1 MMAAI
6 PEIKLESEEGACSAA
21 ASVELAGAVFGAFC
35 AACFRFIVA

>member
-1 MMAAI
+1 MVAAM
-6 PEIKLESEEGACSAA
+6 PKIKLESEDDVFSAA